1 MYNFVWTYLFE
12 DLNEVMSKV
21 AAESAREAA
30 AIKVTPPKP
39 KKEKLEFEHNVS
51 LICDFLL
58 NKFNV
63 SNFRKIRK

>member
-1 MYNFVWTYLFE
+1 
-12 DLNEVMSKV
+12 MSKV

-58 NKFNV
+58 NKDD
-63 SNFRKIRK
+63 